1 MWFYTFEFLGVA
13 VKKKRTYRYAYAD
26 EMTS

>member
-1 MWFYTFEFLGVA
+1 MWFYTFEFLGA
-13 VKKKRTYRYAYAD
+13 AGKEKRTYRYAHAD